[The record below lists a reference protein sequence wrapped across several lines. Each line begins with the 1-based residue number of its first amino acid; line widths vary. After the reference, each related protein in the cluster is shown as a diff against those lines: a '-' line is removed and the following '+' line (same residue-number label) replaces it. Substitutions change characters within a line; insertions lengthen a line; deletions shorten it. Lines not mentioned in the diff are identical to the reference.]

1 MINILL
7 STLFNSGSMSGVGVR
22 RSVEIQC
29 NTEIDHREVKN
40 DRKGIKDMGF
50 LHGCKDCKEEEVSE
64 IVNNTIYKLF

>member
-1 MINILL
+1 MTNILL

-40 DRKGIKDMGF
+40 DRKGIKETTVREWNTKDMISPSQ
-50 LHGCKDCKEEEVSE
+50 E
-64 IVNNTIYKLF
+64 